1 MNGKM
6 NLFTMN
12 QRNQKMNNELV
23 NFHLALGTDDAGR
36 YITEIAAFSFQEL
49 EFTHDYI
56 QWLFPLPEPSTC
68 APDAPLLDEETL
80 AEFRKRSNLS
90 GSIIYCAGIMKN
102 FYLMNDHW
110 ITKNNHNY
118 LRINRIIRCLALVEQ
133 KDIAERFYYEIKDL
147 IKKYDGE
154 VTPETLKYW
163 EAATK
168 GLLPEREG

>member
-36 YITEIAAFSFQEL
+36 YITEITAFSFQEL

-56 QWLFPLPEPSTC
+56 QWLFPLPEPSAY
-68 APDAPLLDEETL
+68 APDAPVLDEETL
-80 AEFRKRSNLS
+80 AEFRKRPALS
-90 GSIIYCAGIMKN
+90 HSINYSAQVMLR
-102 FYLMNDHW
+102 FYGTNNHW
-110 ITKNNHNY
+110 ITRNNHNY
-118 LRINRIIRCLALVEQ
+118 LRISRIIRCLALVGLEELAN
-133 KDIAERFYYEIKDL
+133 DFYNSM
-147 IKKYDGE
+147 KKLVTNIDGE